1 MKHGM
6 FVFVFSATGK
16 LCSNV
21 SRCLWVQNIVEEN
34 IIILL
39 FEASVF
45 CQNHDSFGPN
55 WSKLQYFPDNMKEE
69 MLFWQLC
76 FSFPFNENTVNTCY
90 LLQNK
95 NIFFES
101 VLLLFDTTWRR
112 RWFFGNFS
120 FHSRIIKTLSIH
132 VSFYRIRTYFLK
144 AFYCSLRIE
153 SPGNVFPFVWKNRL
167 NSKNYVSWKATRQ
180 CFFVS

>member
-21 SRCLWVQNIVEEN
+21 SRSLWVQNIVKEN

-55 WSKLQYFPDNMKEE
+55 WSKLQYFPDNMKKE
-69 MLFWQLC
+69 MLFWQLF
-76 FSFPFNENTVNTCY
+76 FSFPYNENTVNTC
-90 LLQNK
+90 
-95 NIFFES
+95 
-101 VLLLFDTTWRR
+101 
-112 RWFFGNFS
+112 
-120 FHSRIIKTLSIH
+120 
-132 VSFYRIRTYFLK
+132 
-144 AFYCSLRIE
+144 
-153 SPGNVFPFVWKNRL
+153 
-167 NSKNYVSWKATRQ
+167 
-180 CFFVS
+180 

>member
-16 LCSNV
+16 LYSNV

-55 WSKLQYFPDNMKEE
+55 WSKLQYFPDNMKKE
-69 MLFWQLC
+69 MLFWQLF
-76 FSFPFNENTVNTCY
+76 FSFPYNENTVNTC
-90 LLQNK
+90 
-95 NIFFES
+95 
-101 VLLLFDTTWRR
+101 
-112 RWFFGNFS
+112 
-120 FHSRIIKTLSIH
+120 
-132 VSFYRIRTYFLK
+132 
-144 AFYCSLRIE
+144 
-153 SPGNVFPFVWKNRL
+153 
-167 NSKNYVSWKATRQ
+167 
-180 CFFVS
+180 